1 MYRWSRNRIQNIHEH
16 SGEAFSA
23 FKRIA
28 QTKTSG
34 SVGGVKIDPVIA
46 TAVVTAHQNLSPTH
60 AQSLAAMPA
69 DALAQFGQSL
79 IKQGMHKE
87 SVNECFLELIGE
99 EEEDPYDFGPD
110 PAHSKDAPPD
120 LMFGDLAVPTG
131 DSSHW
136 FRGQHHPELDG
147 EEEEGAK
154 VADPYG
160 YGDAVEEFE
169 MNEARGRKRQKN
181 APYKALKKLSR
192 TAVHPGVYVDS
203 TPRSKMPKAELP
215 TGKTA
220 AQAQAIGKGWRST
233 RRDVSIA
240 GDAKTVKGQKKNWAT
255 AIQYFSP
262 AGAGGVPDY
271 CPHASPGCRD
281 ACLFHSGQMGI
292 QAGKWQIERT
302 MRFAKSPKKYVDG
315 LKKSVAGASAWAKK
329 QGMNLAVRLNGT
341 SDIPWERTPGSDGNS
356 VIHHHSTTQFYDYTK
371 NPSRMQ
377 DNIDGKHPKN
387 YHLTFSR
394 DERPESHTHSM
405 NFLRQGGNVAAVFD
419 VSKTGGKLPD
429 TYMGH
434 RVINGDET
442 DLRFLDHEKKEPGH
456 EHKGVWVGLTYKP
469 HTGKGVKRIN
479 IKKGAEAPSHSGFV
493 IHDAHLNP

>member
-1 MYRWSRNRIQNIHEH
+1 MYRWNRTGSLFESNKD
-16 SGEAFSA
+16 AFDA
-23 FKRIA
+23 FKKIA
-28 QTKTSG
+28 NSKVSG
-34 SVGGVKIDPVIA
+34 TVGGVKVDPVTA
-46 TAVVTAHQNLSPTH
+46 TAVVSAHRGLSPSH
-60 AQSLAAMPA
+60 AHSLEAMPA
-69 DALAQFGQSL
+69 EALAQFGQKL
-79 IKQGMHKE
+79 IRHGMDKE
-87 SVNECFLELIGE
+87 SVNESFLELIGE
-99 EEEDPYDFGPD
+99 NEEDPYDFGAD

-120 LMFGDLAVPTG
+120 LMFGDIAVPMG

-147 EEEEGAK
+147 EGEEGSE
-154 VADPYG
+154 VVDPYG

-169 MNEARGRKRQKN
+169 MVEARGRKRHK
-181 APYKALKKLSR
+181 KALYRALKRLSQ
-192 TAVHPGVYVDS
+192 TAVQPGVYVDS
-203 TPRSKMPKAELP
+203 GRGMPTLP

-220 AQAQAIGKGWRST
+220 VQAQAIGKGWRSA
-233 RRDVSIA
+233 RRDVAIA
-240 GDAKTVKGQKKNWAT
+240 GDAKTVKGQKKNWVT

-271 CPHASPGCRD
+271 CPHASPGCRA

-292 QAGKWQIERT
+292 QAGKWQIQRT
-302 MRFAKSPKKYVDG
+302 MRFAKNPKKYVDG
-315 LKKSVAGASAWAKK
+315 LKKSIANANAWAKK

-341 SDIPWERTPGSDGNS
+341 SDIPWERTPGSDGFS
-356 VIHHHSTTQFYDYTK
+356 VIRHHGTTQFYDYTK

-387 YHLTFSR
+387 YHLTYSR
-394 DERPESHTHSM
+394 DERPESHMHSM
-405 NFLRQGGNVAAVFD
+405 NFLKQGGNVAAVFD

-429 TYMGH
+429 TYMGY

-442 DLRFLDHEKKEPGH
+442 DLRFLDHEEKEPGLEH
-456 EHKGVWVGLTYKP
+456 EGVWVGLTYKP